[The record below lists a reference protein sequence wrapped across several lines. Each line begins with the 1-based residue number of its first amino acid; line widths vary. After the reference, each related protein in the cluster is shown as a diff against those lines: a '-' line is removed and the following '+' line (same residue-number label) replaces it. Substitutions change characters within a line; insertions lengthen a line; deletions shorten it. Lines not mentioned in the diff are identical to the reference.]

1 MQVVFAPAAIAD
13 LIAIRT
19 YIGHFNPAAA
29 RRMALRLRSTA
40 ESLAEF
46 PDRGRLRRD
55 GARELVAVHPYVIVY
70 DVSSTRVTILR
81 VWHGAQNRS

>member
-1 MQVVFAPAAIAD
+1 MEVIFAPVAIAD
-13 LIAIRT
+13 LIAIRN

-29 RRMALRLRSTA
+29 RRMALRLRGA
-40 ESLAEF
+40 AQSLAEF

-70 DVSSTRVTILR
+70 DVTPPRVTILR
-81 VWHGAQNRS
+81 VWHGAQNRP

>member
-1 MQVVFAPAAIAD
+1 MEVVFTPAAVAD

-29 RRMALRLRSTA
+29 RRIALRLRAAA

-46 PDRGRLRRD
+46 PERGRCRAD

-70 DVSSTRVTILR
+70 DVASVQVTILR
-81 VWHGAQNRS
+81 VWHGAQNRL

>member
-13 LIAIRT
+13 LIAIRN

-70 DVSSTRVTILR
+70 DVGATRVTILR
-81 VWHGAQNRS
+81 VWHGAQNRP

>member
-1 MQVVFAPAAIAD
+1 MQIVFAPAAIAD
-13 LIAIRT
+13 LIAIRN

-29 RRMALRLRSTA
+29 RRMALRLRSAA

-55 GARELVAVHPYVIVY
+55 GARELVAVPPYIIVY
-70 DVSSTRVTILR
+70 DVVPARVTILR
-81 VWHGAQNRS
+81 VWHGAQNRP

>member
-1 MQVVFAPAAIAD
+1 MEVIFAPTAIAD
-13 LIAIRT
+13 LLAIRN

-29 RRMALRLRSTA
+29 RRMALRLRSAA

-70 DVSSTRVTILR
+70 DVTPPRVTILR
-81 VWHGAQNRS
+81 VWHGAQNHP